1 MTGQAAA
8 GQGAGP
14 AGALAAS
21 LIALTEAVAGLRDAQ
36 AHAAQAAAAR
46 RAAEQL
52 QAAFTQARRRA
63 PHPGQIR
70 NRAAWP
76 GGPADRAQDDFPVS
90 LIDVVNAAAA
100 QDPAA
105 QRPRPHVTQPPA
117 RARPAR

>member
-1 MTGQAAA
+1 MTGQAA

-21 LIALTEAVAGLRDAQ
+21 LIALTEAVAGLREAQ

-46 RAAEQL
+46 GAAEQL
-52 QAAFTQARRRA
+52 HAAFTQARRRA
-63 PHPGQIR
+63 PHPGQVR

-76 GGPADRAQDDFPVS
+76 GGPAGRAQDDFPVS
-90 LIDVVNAAAA
+90 LTEVVNAAAA
-100 QDPAA
+100 QDPAG
-105 QRPRPHVTQPPA
+105 QRSRPRVAQPPT